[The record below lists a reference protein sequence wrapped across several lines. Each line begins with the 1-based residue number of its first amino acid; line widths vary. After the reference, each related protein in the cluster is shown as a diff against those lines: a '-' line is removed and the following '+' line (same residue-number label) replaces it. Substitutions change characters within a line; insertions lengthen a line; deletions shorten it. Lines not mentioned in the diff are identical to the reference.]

1 MRDEKQRE
9 LGRLKEQLQQQQKT
23 VQQVDEIQQEQG
35 KQQAELDRL
44 SDLVNTMNGKNSM
57 RLTLERY
64 VLRHYFKEVLNNAN
78 PRLRQL
84 TADRYEFFLEESTG
98 SNNKWSGLEVG
109 VRDRDA
115 GKDRSVHTLSG
126 GETFAASLALAL
138 SLGEIIQQQAGG
150 IQIDALFVDEGF
162 GSLDQ
167 AALDNALQALQ
178 TLEGNSRMVGI
189 ISHVTELEERIPDQL
204 KISSD
209 KGHSHVSYQH
219 DFAIN

>member
-1 MRDEKQRE
+1 
-9 LGRLKEQLQQQQKT
+9 
-23 VQQVDEIQQEQG
+23 
-35 KQQAELDRL
+35 
-44 SDLVNTMNGKNSM
+44 
-57 RLTLERY
+57 
-64 VLRHYFKEVLNNAN
+64 
-78 PRLRQL
+78 
-84 TADRYEFFLEESTG
+84 LEESTG
-98 SNNKWSGLEVG
+98 SNNKWSGLEVS